1 MSELGQ
7 KGNVVYNAEVDRK
20 YVLRR
25 SRPLTVH
32 EELFAM
38 LPHEDG
44 DFSYRCGEPECPCA
58 SDAVPA
64 TKVVEATPVPKAER
78 SHRDAALNIMAHRV
92 RDRTGCRMNDCHIA
106 VKRTKDV
113 EAAVAWLTDKRRLVP
128 LYRD

>member
-1 MSELGQ
+1 MSEIGQ
-7 KGNVVYNAEVDRK
+7 KGNVVYNAELDRK

-25 SRPLTVH
+25 SRALTVH
-32 EELFAM
+32 EQLFAT

-44 DFSYRCGEPECPCA
+44 DYGYQCGDAECLCA
-58 SDAVPA
+58 DGPTTVA
-64 TKVVEATPVPKAER
+64 KVVEAIPVPKAER

-92 RDRTGCRMNDCHIA
+92 RDRTGCRMTDCQVA

-113 EAAVAWLTDKRRLVP
+113 DSAVAWLTDKRRLVP